1 VPAKRRVLYFTDARA
16 FGGAESALL
25 TLLAG
30 LDRDQWQA
38 TLVCPWTADTTPL
51 LEGAHA
57 LGAAVWPID
66 PLDAG
71 PTVARLIAFGR
82 RIRAARP
89 DIFHAHLSWP
99 LACRHGLATAIGA
112 RVPVIVATEHL
123 YFDVDV
129 GTRTALVQR
138 VLARGIDAYIA
149 VSRATAAA
157 LAAALP
163 IPAGKI
169 RVVHNGIPVKSFASP
184 STHPDVANP
193 LRNKEDRPV
202 VLAVGRLHEQK
213 GHRFLVDAASAIPVA
228 RFAVAGDG
236 PDRASLET
244 QVHAS
249 GLQDRF
255 TFLGARRDIS
265 HLLAAC
271 DVFVLASLYE
281 GLPLS
286 VLEAMAAGKP
296 VVATRV
302 GGVEEA
308 IVDGATGLLVRS
320 GNAGELAA
328 AIRWILADPQRARAM
343 GEAGRERVNRH
354 FTADRMVS
362 KTVDLYEQL
371 WKSARAHRTSG

>member
-1 VPAKRRVLYFTDARA
+1 MDRTGLRSRRKCMR
-16 FGGAESALL
+16 
-25 TLLAG
+25 
-30 LDRDQWQA
+30 
-38 TLVCPWTADTTPL
+38 
-51 LEGAHA
+51 
-57 LGAAVWPID
+57 
-66 PLDAG
+66 
-71 PTVARLIAFGR
+71 
-82 RIRAARP
+82 
-89 DIFHAHLSWP
+89 
-99 LACRHGLATAIGA
+99 
-112 RVPVIVATEHL
+112 
-123 YFDVDV
+123 
-129 GTRTALVQR
+129 
-138 VLARGIDAYIA
+138 
-149 VSRATAAA
+149 
-157 LAAALP
+157 
-163 IPAGKI
+163 
-169 RVVHNGIPVKSFASP
+169 
-184 STHPDVANP
+184 
-193 LRNKEDRPV
+193 
-202 VLAVGRLHEQK
+202 
-213 GHRFLVDAASAIPVA
+213 
-228 RFAVAGDG
+228 
-236 PDRASLET
+236 
-244 QVHAS
+244 
-249 GLQDRF
+249 
-255 TFLGARRDIS
+255 ARRDIS